1 MRLLRAHGSDG
12 SDHEVTISRLNPLID
27 SANATPASWQAIVD
41 ELRRYSIQDP
51 DKPFVVLHGTDTMAY
66 TSAALSY
73 AITDL
78 PVPVVVTGS
87 QLPLGAVGSDAAANT
102 ISTLHAATSTRMTGV
117 SLLTNQ
123 YLPEAGKAEPLSP
136 APGTGRSAPTG
147 AAALPAPFSPAT
159 RTVDNRQNFK
169 PPLDLS

>member
-1 MRLLRAHGSDG
+1 MCQHYEHSAAESTIDLDSPPHGCRVPGGNLLLLRCDKRN
-12 SDHEVTISRLNPLID
+12 EVP
-27 SANATPASWQAIVD
+27 
-41 ELRRYSIQDP
+41 
-51 DKPFVVLHGTDTMAY
+51 
-66 TSAALSY
+66 TS
-73 AITDL
+73 
-78 PVPVVVTGS
+78 PKE
-87 QLPLGAVGSDAAANT
+87 
-102 ISTLHAATSTRMTGV
+102 
-117 SLLTNQ
+117 TNQ